1 MGRVL
6 HCLQGLPQS
15 HLIGENR
22 SLSFER
28 SHAHHA
34 LIQKFHSLAL
44 MRSQML
50 RNKRIHYY
58 IDNFLSATFFGQP
71 LFELEPVRQRRQT
84 NTGTALGPGLG
95 ITKEFSTFG
104 SCLGAGAFEFPFGS
118 TVDDSNGVLK
128 PFMRGAGA
136 ATLTGATVSALLA
149 RRKGLP
155 AR

>member
-22 SLSFER
+22 SSAFER
-28 SHAHHA
+28 PHAHDA
-34 LIQKFHSLAL
+34 LIKKLHSLAL

-50 RNKRIHYY
+50 RNERIHYY
-58 IDNFLSATFFGQP
+58 IDNFLSATLFGQP
-71 LFELEPVRQRRQT
+71 LFELEPVSQKRQT
-84 NTGTALGPGLG
+84 NTGTALGPSLG
-95 ITKEFSTFG
+95 ITREFSAFG
-104 SCLGAGAFEFPFGS
+104 SCLGAGAFELPFGI
-118 TVDDSNGVLK
+118 TVDDSSGVLK

-136 ATLTGATVSALLA
+136 ASLTGATVSALLA